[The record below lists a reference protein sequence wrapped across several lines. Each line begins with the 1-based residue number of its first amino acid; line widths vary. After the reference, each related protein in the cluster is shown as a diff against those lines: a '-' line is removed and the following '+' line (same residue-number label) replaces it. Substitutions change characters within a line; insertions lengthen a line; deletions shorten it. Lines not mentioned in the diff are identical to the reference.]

1 MLITA
6 VSFSFSTVSDAVGLL
21 GNYYNS
27 NKLARDGVT
36 IMKSLVLD
44 GRSVKTSPIVPHA
57 P

>member
-1 MLITA
+1 MKETCEKRT
-6 VSFSFSTVSDAVGLL
+6 STVSDAVGLL